1 MTSAVESLRFPS
13 PRGQRLAACLH
24 RPADRPPTGAVVVA
38 HGMLSSKD
46 SPKHQ
51 ALADRLAAAGFA
63 ALRFDFTGLGESE
76 GSQETLTVSREIED
90 LRAALQLLEDL
101 LGLPAAVVGSSL
113 GGTVAVLAAADR
125 DDLRALVTIS
135 APARLPHQP
144 HASWDHGRGRNGDG
158 RVEVARGTFLR
169 REFFDDAA
177 RHDVVLAARAV
188 RCPWLVV
195 HGERDDVVPP
205 ADGHLLAAAARDAVL
220 VAHPEAGHRFQRP
233 ELRRWLVDT
242 TVDFLARTLAS
253 S

>member
-1 MTSAVESLRFPS
+1 MSGVTESFRFPS
-13 PRGQRLAACLH
+13 PRGHRLAACLH
-24 RPADRPPTGAVVVA
+24 RPADRPVRGAIVVA

-76 GSQETLTVSREIED
+76 GSQESLTVSREIED
-90 LRAALQLLEDL
+90 LRAALQLLEDR

-125 DDLRALVTIS
+125 DDLRALVTIA

-144 HASWDHGRGRNGDG
+144 RAAWGHGHGHRSDG
-158 RVEVARGTFLR
+158 RVEVAKGTFLR
-169 REFFDDAA
+169 REFFEDAG
-177 RHDVVLAARAV
+177 RHDVVRAARAV

-205 ADGHLLAAAARDAVL
+205 ADARLLAGAGRHAHL
-220 VAHPEAGHRFQRP
+220 VPHPEAGHRFQRP
-233 ELRRWLVDT
+233 ELRKWLVDT
-242 TVDFLARTLAS
+242 TVDFLTRTLG
-253 S
+253 